1 MHISA
6 THTFTA
12 RIRSGDDQTNKWER
26 KHSRS
31 GQNVQ
36 NLMQTG
42 EAILPWLMAEREEA
56 MEPAGKMTEDM
67 DDDGTITVCC
77 G

>member
-1 MHISA
+1 
-6 THTFTA
+6 
-12 RIRSGDDQTNKWER
+12 
-26 KHSRS
+26 
-31 GQNVQ
+31 
-36 NLMQTG
+36 MQTG